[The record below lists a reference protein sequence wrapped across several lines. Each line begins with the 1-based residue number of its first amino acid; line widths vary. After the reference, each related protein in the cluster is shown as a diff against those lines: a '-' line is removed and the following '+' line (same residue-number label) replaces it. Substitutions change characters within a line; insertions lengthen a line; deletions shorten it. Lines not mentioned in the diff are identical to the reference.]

1 MKQDNV
7 IEFTR
12 PEHVSDALSE
22 LLRGG
27 ARELIEQAVEVELQD
42 YLNALADRRDAKGRR
57 AVVRNGH
64 LPERE
69 VVTGIGPVSVRVP
82 KVRDRGGAGAVFHS
96 KLVPPYV
103 RRARSLE
110 AALPW
115 LYLHG
120 VSTGDMS
127 QALAALVGPQA
138 TGLSASVVSRLKA
151 KWKAEYEAWRTSRLD
166 KDRWV
171 YVWADGIYAGLRGEA
186 DRLCVLVVIGVNE
199 RGQKRFLAIED
210 GVRESKHSW
219 RDLLLQLKERGLSV
233 APMLAVGDGA
243 LGFWAALAEVFPST
257 RAQRC
262 WVHKTINILNYLP
275 KSVQPKAKSALHEI
289 WMAETK
295 AQAQKALERFVASFG
310 AKYPKAVECLIKDR
324 DALLAF
330 YDFPAEH
337 WVHIRTSNVIESAFA
352 TIRHRSEQA
361 KGCVSRDSM
370 LSMIFKLGMSAQ
382 LSWRRLK
389 GFEFLAR
396 VIAGAKFR
404 DGLEQASMQVLSV
417 RRKPQRGDSRV
428 AA

>member
-7 IEFTR
+7 IEFAR
-12 PEHVSDALSE
+12 PGRVSDALSE
-22 LLRGG
+22 LLRAG
-27 ARELIEQAVEVELQD
+27 AQQLIEQAVEAELQE
-42 YLNALADRRDAKGRR
+42 YLSAMGARRDAHGRR

-69 VVTGIGPVSVRVP
+69 VLTGIGPVSVRVP
-82 KVRDRGGAGAVFHS
+82 KVRDRGGEGAVFHS

-103 RRARSLE
+103 RRARSVE

-127 QALAALVGPQA
+127 QALAALVGPEA
-138 TGLSASVVSRLKA
+138 AGLSASVVSRLKA
-151 KWKAEYEAWRTSRLD
+151 RWKTEYQTWRTSRLD

-171 YVWADGIYAGLRGEA
+171 YVWADGIYSGLRGEA
-186 DRLCVLVVIGVNE
+186 DRLCVLVLIGVNE

-210 GVRESKHSW
+210 GVRESKLSW
-219 RDLLLQLKERGLSV
+219 RDLLNQLKERGLSI
-233 APMLAVGDGA
+233 APSLAVGDGA
-243 LGFWAALAEVFPST
+243 LGFWAALSEVFPAT
-257 RAQRC
+257 KAQRC
-262 WVHKTINILNYLP
+262 WVHKTINVLNYLP
-275 KSVQPKAKSALHEI
+275 KSMQPKAKSALHEI

-295 AQAQKALERFVASFG
+295 AQAQKAFDRFVTSFS

-324 DALLAF
+324 EALLAF

-337 WVHIRTSNVIESAFA
+337 WVHIRSTNVIESAFA
-352 TIRHRSEQA
+352 TIRHRSERA

-396 VIAGAKFR
+396 VIAGVKFR
-404 DGLEQASMQVLSV
+404 DGLEQQSMQVQSAP
-417 RRKPQRGDSRV
+417 RKRECADSRV